1 MSNNQFLQ
9 LSTGYNGYAELR
21 EDNRY
26 YVDKTEFLKTVI
38 NYDCKVLLFTRPRR
52 FGKSVFMSPLN
63 AFLKIDDNNPGDT
76 SFQNQ
81 IFKDTK
87 SFQDKEFCNKYMGST
102 LSFLFL

>member
-1 MSNNQFLQ
+1 
-9 LSTGYNGYAELR
+9 
-21 EDNRY
+21 
-26 YVDKTEFLKTVI
+26 
-38 NYDCKVLLFTRPRR
+38 R

-102 LSFLFL
+102 L

>member
-1 MSNNQFLQ
+1 MTAKYCCSQ
-9 LSTGYNGYAELR
+9 G
-21 EDNRY
+21 
-26 YVDKTEFLKTVI
+26 
-38 NYDCKVLLFTRPRR
+38 PRR

-63 AFLKIDDNNPGDT
+63 AFLKIDDNNSGDT